1 MGRIQVMDEHLAN
14 QIAAG
19 EVVERPASVVK
30 ELVENAVDA
39 GATSIDITIE
49 EGGLSLIRVQDD
61 GGGIEAEDMETAFQ
75 RHATSKLLDSRDL
88 FRIASL
94 GFRGEAL
101 PSIAA
106 VARVDCTSAGSDS
119 GLGRRIVMEGGRMTA
134 DEHAGAAQGT
144 DMLVRDLFFNTPAR
158 LKYMKSIQTELG
170 HISDYIYRIALAHPG
185 IAFSLTHNG
194 GNLLRTL
201 GNGDRLQV
209 IAAVYGT
216 ATAKAMLPLR
226 GTHPDYELNG
236 YISKPEMTRAS
247 RSAITTV
254 VNGRYIRSFTVQQAL
269 LASYHTLLPINRF
282 PIAVLEIG
290 MHPGLVDVN
299 VHPSKME
306 VRFSKEPELKAFL
319 EETVK
324 EALGGRRHIPG
335 PESGRSERSGP
346 LYRQEQLRFHQPE
359 PDAGRSAGGAAAEPP
374 LGLASAA
381 REAAA
386 GSAPAAWPAQARP
399 AGSGRQGLSPGSAA
413 AGPWRPA
420 AAASGGPAVPP
431 DAARRLYA
439 PAAGMAADRAGAVRE
454 QAGGA
459 YAAVPAPEGGTNAA
473 VPAPAGV
480 VPAPAGDEP
489 AGLAGGASVPEPA
502 VSGMAPYSQAG
513 SAEPGGPDGP
523 SESFPA
529 AAGSLSD
536 APDGGTGFPELGW
549 VGQMH
554 GTYLIAQNEEGMYM
568 IDQHAA
574 HERINYE
581 YYYRKF
587 GEPGSESQVLLVPF
601 TLEYTSADA
610 QQLAGRLELLAEAGV
625 EMEPFGPQS
634 FLVRSHPHW
643 FPKGEEQQLVE
654 EMAEWVLR
662 EKRAVDIAKL
672 REEAA
677 IMCSCKASIK
687 ANDRLSRE
695 EGEAL
700 LARLAACAQPYT
712 CPHGRPILV
721 HISNYQ
727 LEKMFKRVMS

>member
-144 DMLVRDLFFNTPAR
+144 DMVVRDLFFNTPAR

-269 LASYHTLLPINRF
+269 LAAYHTLLPINRF

-359 PDAGRSAGGAAAEPP
+359 PDAGRSSGGAAAEPP
-374 LGLASAA
+374 PGLVSAA

-386 GSAPAAWPAQARP
+386 GSAAAAWPAQSRP
-399 AGSGRQGLSPGSAA
+399 AGGGRQGPPPGSAA
-413 AGPWRPA
+413 A
-420 AAASGGPAVPP
+420 ASGSPAVPP

-439 PAAGMAADRAGAVRE
+439 PASGMAADRAGAVRE
-454 QAGGA
+454 QEGGA
-459 YAAVPAPEGGTNAA
+459 YAAVPALAGGANAS
-473 VPAPAGV
+473 APG
-480 VPAPAGDEP
+480 PAGDEP
-489 AGLAGGASVPEPA
+489 AGLVSGASGPKPEVGGLALSP
-502 VSGMAPYSQAG
+502 QAG
-513 SAEPGGPDGP
+513 FAESGGSYSP
-523 SESFPA
+523 SESFPG

-536 APDGGTGFPELGW
+536 APEGGTGFPELSW

-625 EMEPFGPQS
+625 ELEPFGPQS